1 MQGKHK
7 TRLINLRRL
16 LVERRPGRPAGGQAG
31 GVFGEVA
38 SLAGAGA
45 PAHPHPAGE
54 AGCARLRHHR
64 CGYPLHQFH
73 IDLRLVHRSALPL
86 RRPAARPVP
95 DGRTPSFTRPVRPVV
110 DPAVVLRMAKA
121 MLFNRPGR

>member
-31 GVFGEVA
+31 GVLGEVA
-38 SLAGAGA
+38 SLAGTGP
-45 PAHPHPAGE
+45 PAHPHPAGK
-54 AGCARLRHHR
+54 AGCARLGHHR
-64 CGYPLHQFH
+64 RGHPLHQFH
-73 IDLRLVHRSALPL
+73 IDLCLVHLCALPL
-86 RRPAARPVP
+86 RHPAARPVA

-110 DPAVVLRMAKA
+110 
-121 MLFNRPGR
+121 

>member
-1 MQGKHK
+1 VLQGKHK

-38 SLAGAGA
+38 FLAGAGP

-54 AGCARLRHHR
+54 AGHTRLRHHR
-64 CGYPLHQFH
+64 RGHPLHQFH
-73 IDLRLVHRSALPL
+73 IDLCLVHLCVLPL
-86 RRPAARPVP
+86 RRRVAR
-95 DGRTPSFTRPVRPVV
+95 
-110 DPAVVLRMAKA
+110 VLP
-121 MLFNRPGR
+121 LPG